1 MSVNTISNT
10 GAMNNQCRFMKSL
23 YTVQKLQFF
32 VVQLPLAL
40 LDCTSL
46 KKPYIIIIIA
56 ELKEHI
62 ADEIK
67 ATDGTLLQRVMDNF

>member
-1 MSVNTISNT
+1 MSTNT
-10 GAMNNQCRFMKSL
+10 GAMNEQPMKDYEMPLHSAKITVCCDTSAFGIIRL
-23 YTVQKLQFF
+23 YF
-32 VVQLPLAL
+32 
-40 LDCTSL
+40 L
-46 KKPYIIIIIA
+46 KKPYIIT